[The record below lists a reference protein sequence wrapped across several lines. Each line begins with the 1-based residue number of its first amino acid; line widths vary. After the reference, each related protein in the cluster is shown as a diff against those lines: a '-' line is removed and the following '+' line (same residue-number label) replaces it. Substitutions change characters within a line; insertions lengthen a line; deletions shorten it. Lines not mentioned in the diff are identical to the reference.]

1 MKLRILSAEDVRMAL
16 PMTEAIEAVRS
27 AFVQLSSGKAKM
39 PLRTPIEVTDH
50 HGVTLFMPGYLAGDD
65 QMAIKIVSIFND
77 NIARGMPLIH
87 ALVVVVDPTTGQPL
101 AVMDGGSLT
110 ALRTGAASGAASD
123 LLAVPEA
130 RVVAIFG
137 TGVQGK
143 TQLEAVCAVRPI
155 KQAWVYD
162 TDAKRSAD
170 YAREMSE
177 RLSLP
182 VTVSQSPA
190 EASTRADII
199 CTSTTSS
206 TPVFNDADLK
216 PGVHI
221 NAVGAYTPQMQEI
234 PAETVLRAKVVIDHR
249 TASLAEAGDLLIPI
263 RKGLMK
269 EDHIHAELGEI
280 IAGSRPGRE
289 SKTEI
294 TLFKS
299 VGVAAQDIAAA
310 SRAFANAEG
319 MRLGISVTL

>member
-1 MKLRILSAEDVRMAL
+1 MKLRILSAEDVRRAL
-16 PMTEAIEAVRS
+16 PMTEAIEAVKS
-27 AFVQLSSGKAKM
+27 AFAQLSSGNANM
-39 PLRTPIEVTDH
+39 PLRVPIEVPDH
-50 HGVTLFMPGYLAGDD
+50 HGITLFMPGYLARDD
-65 QMAIKIVSIFND
+65 QMAIKIVSIFTG

-87 ALVVVVDPTTGQPL
+87 ALVVVVDPATGEPL

-123 LLAVPEA
+123 LLARPEA

-143 TQLEAVCAVRPI
+143 TQLEAVCSVRSI
-155 KQAWVYD
+155 NEVWVYD
-162 TDAKRSAD
+162 TDAKRAAD
-170 YAREMSE
+170 YAHEMSE

-182 VTVSQSPA
+182 VTVSSSPA
-190 EASTRADII
+190 EACTRADII

-206 TPVFNDADLK
+206 TPVFNDTDLK

-249 TASLAEAGDLLIPI
+249 RASLAEAGDLLIPI
-263 RKGLMK
+263 SKGLMK
-269 EDHIHAELGEI
+269 DDHIHAELGEI
-280 IAGSRPGRE
+280 IEGSRPGRE
-289 SKTEI
+289 SKTEV

-310 SRAFANAEG
+310 SRALANAERMG
-319 MRLGISVTL
+319 LGVSVAL